1 MPGRLIVKASRRRRQ
16 VVLVVEPAPRIH
28 LSAVLRV
35 VPAHLVGVGVP
46 GTVPGGEEAGA
57 HPVDSALCVGKV
69 KLVVAAR
76 ACVIRGRRVNRL
88 YAIRLR
94 FIMGLWS
101 PIELS
106 CSRKTIIE
114 DR

>member
-1 MPGRLIVKASRRRRQ
+1 MPGCLVVEASRRRRQ

-28 LSAVLRV
+28 LSAVLRA

-69 KLVVAAR
+69 KLVVTAR
-76 ACVIRGRRVNRL
+76 AWFIGEKGQSSLRNLITIRAWVCGH
-88 YAIRLR
+88 
-94 FIMGLWS
+94 
-101 PIELS
+101 P
-106 CSRKTIIE
+106 
-114 DR
+114 

>member
-1 MPGRLIVKASRRRRQ
+1 MPGRLIVKASGRRRQ

-57 HPVDSALCVGKV
+57 HPVDSALGVGKV
-69 KLVVAAR
+69 KLVVTAR
-76 ACVIRGRRVNRL
+76 ACIIGGKKVTRL
-88 YAIRLR
+88 
-94 FIMGLWS
+94 F
-101 PIELS
+101 
-106 CSRKTIIE
+106 T
-114 DR
+114 